1 MEESNSAFVRLLGP
15 VRVLDADGT
24 AIRLSGRRT
33 AALVARL
40 ALSAGVVVPAE
51 TLLDDIWEDDI
62 PDGGTETL
70 RRLASRTRSRLAKHR
85 LAVGPV
91 PNGGGYRFVIEP
103 MRVDAHRF
111 DDEPVTAAVG
121 DGPDGKTVLCEPRS
135 RPRGQPTER
144 LGTAVGDIVFPDVVK
159 QRLRRYD
166 DPCRKRQA
174 RD

>member
-91 PNGGGYRFVIEP
+91 PNGSGYRFVIEP

-111 DDEPVTAAVG
+111 EHLVTEGARLLRENAPARANEALVQALSLWG
-121 DGPDGKTVLCEPRS
+121 GAPLSGIRS
-135 RPRGQPTER
+135 EV
-144 LGTAVGDIVFPDVVK
+144 A
-159 QRLRRYD
+159 
-166 DPCRKRQA
+166 
-174 RD
+174 